1 MSTAVFPYLNR
12 SQVATPDEGFFSI
25 FYDKDNGNLLTSKS
39 FEGNFQPLA
48 TPINIDQSCVCE
60 AVERIINAAACSLE
74 KGMIT
79 AEQFESIV
87 DNFNLYFNIQI
98 DPVSGSGQIS
108 FTNTETIFISMALVH
123 VDCNGASTGTATP
136 TVTGGT
142 APYTYDW
149 GGDNPA
155 ALAAGFHT
163 LTVTDD
169 NGKTKAYSFIINEP
183 TAITATSSTTPET
196 GGLNN
201 GTATVTPTGGTAPY
215 TYLWDDGLAQTTQ
228 TATGLTSGTYSCT
241 ITDANDCELLVE
253 DIIVA

>member
-48 TPINIDQSCVCE
+48 NPIVIDDCLCE
-60 AVERIINAAACSLE
+60 ITEKIINAATCGLS
-74 KGMIT
+74 KGTIT
-79 AEQFESIV
+79 AEQYESIV
-87 DNFNLYFNIQI
+87 DNINLYYNVNL
-98 DPVSGSGQIS
+98 DPISGSYQTS
-108 FTNTETIFISMALVH
+108 MTNTPTLFISMVLVH

-155 ALAAGFHT
+155 ALVAGFHT